1 MSDPLAEDKNPLAED
16 KKYEGKEPISE
27 AEDYGEYYLVAPGGQ
42 KSGRAQI
49 FFNDHDEAEYRL
61 LEDPRDTRIKIPD
74 GYTFFHIKPEDN
86 PPKKVGGKKSRRN
99 KKSRKNRRKTNRRR

>member
-1 MSDPLAEDKNPLAED
+1 MSDPLAEN

-27 AEDYGEYYLVAPGGQ
+27 AGHSEVYYLVAPKGQ

-49 FFNDHDEAEYRL
+49 LFNNQDIPEYRL
-61 LEDPRDTRIKIPD
+61 LTDPRDTRRPINE
-74 GYTFFHIKPEDN
+74 YHTFFHINPDDN
-86 PPKKVGGKKSRRN
+86 TPIKVGGKKSRRN